1 MPKPGSLFARQR
13 AQNVCSR
20 FLLVNNDLLLVVIAL
35 WRLAFLLLAP
45 FQRFPHAFLD
55 RLRNRMRPLEQLI
68 AQTGQLVLAQAG
80 FLAQRTAFV
89 VH

>member
-1 MPKPGSLFARQR
+1 LAR
-13 AQNVCSR
+13 NH
-20 FLLVNNDLLLVVIAL
+20 L
-35 WRLAFLLLAP
+35 RLATIVLLFLAVLFLAS
-45 FQRFPHAFLD
+45 FQRLSHPFLD